1 MTPKYS
7 LVIRWSEEDQ
17 CYIAW
22 VPEFGTGTKTH
33 GATYE
38 EAARMGQELIE
49 LLVEPDGS
57 PNRLPDPWLFTG
69 IEPDDALGRQ
79 LFPSNQAYSNP
90 ADRRPKQVK
99 HASA

>member
-7 LVIRWSEEDQ
+7 LIIRWSEEDQ

-38 EAARMGQELIE
+38 KAAKAGQDVIE
-49 LLVEPDGS
+49 LLMDIHEDRERSIPE
-57 PNRLPDPWLFTG
+57 PWLYAD
-69 IEPDDALGRQ
+69 IESDTTLGRM
-79 LFPSNQAYSNP
+79 LFPSNPAY
-90 ADRRPKQVK
+90 REPKVGRS
-99 HASA
+99 SAKRVTN